1 MVLLL
6 CHLPISCSQSSLWKH
21 EHSIRCA
28 SRKDDLKTGTKN
40 ISDDI
45 SGGGSGGSVA
55 KETEEIKDALQRR
68 SVWKVYF
75 IA

>member
-1 MVLLL
+1 MFEW
-6 CHLPISCSQSSLWKH
+6 LPLF
-21 EHSIRCA
+21 HSIHCA